1 MVRFS
6 TPVIPKAF
14 REFEAVPLKIS
25 PHGTPRRWVNAFSDE
40 FIGPNA
46 SNLYATETLFG
57 DWEGRV
63 LLLAQD
69 ALPARSLR
77 NLLDLYLTQGTPR
90 ESAWHHAERGK
101 EGHKG
106 GFQTNEL
113 IEAMMKTY
121 ARGVGALYG
130 SATAYMLYDN
140 GTTHYSRSLP
150 GLHDPRLRNH
160 LRDVLRWVWGSM
172 PNLKYVLCLGE
183 VAWDL
188 SVEAANL
195 RCNTPFQKL
204 RDGDRA
210 DDCLTGMVNARELV
224 FIPSFHPAARCERSQ
239 KERGWRKLADAI
251 NDDKNA

>member
-1 MVRFS
+1 MTSR
-6 TPVIPKAF
+6 
-14 REFEAVPLKIS
+14 
-25 PHGTPRRWVNAFSDE
+25 
-40 FIGPNA
+40 
-46 SNLYATETLFG
+46 
-57 DWEGRV
+57 
-63 LLLAQD
+63 LA
-69 ALPARSLR
+69 L
-77 NLLDLYLTQGTPR
+77 
-90 ESAWHHAERGK
+90 
-101 EGHKG
+101 
-106 GFQTNEL
+106 
-113 IEAMMKTY
+113 
-121 ARGVGALYG
+121 
-130 SATAYMLYDN
+130 
-140 GTTHYSRSLP
+140 
-150 GLHDPRLRNH
+150 
-160 LRDVLRWVWGSM
+160 VLRWVWGSM